1 MKETEM
7 YAPLKSY
14 LENLGYEVHAEVK
27 GADVMAKKNDEHL
40 IIEMKTSFSLQLVY
54 QLVER
59 LKITKSVYAY
69 IPIKKGGKYSKAYKK
84 MCALLRRIE
93 VGLITLDQ
101 RTKTDIVTTEFD
113 PKPFKRKTNTKKKKR
128 AIKEFGERTTDLNLA
143 GSHKTELFT
152 AYRQHA
158 VQIALF
164 LEKNGI
170 SSPKAIKAELNIF
183 RTPTILQK
191 NYYEWFERI
200 DRGQYQVTEEFKK
213 YKKKNSKKLKLL
225 LKSIR

>member
-69 IPIKKGGKYSKAYKK
+69 I
-84 MCALLRRIE
+84 
-93 VGLITLDQ
+93 
-101 RTKTDIVTTEFD
+101 TEFND
-113 PKPFKRKTNTKKKKR
+113 
-128 AIKEFGERTTDLNLA
+128 
-143 GSHKTELFT
+143 
-152 AYRQHA
+152 
-158 VQIALF
+158 
-164 LEKNGI
+164 
-170 SSPKAIKAELNIF
+170 
-183 RTPTILQK
+183 
-191 NYYEWFERI
+191 
-200 DRGQYQVTEEFKK
+200 
-213 YKKKNSKKLKLL
+213 
-225 LKSIR
+225 